1 MIWSEKKESPAFGLV
16 FAADARVPSTSSRE
30 RAMSIGL
37 YPGGRS
43 NRSPSPEAKPDLDG
57 TTLMLALLALNTPDL
72 STDVSLLRLREGDY
86 RDGGSGDAGLEW
98 LSMTS
103 NRGTGGF
110 VNNGVRGTGSEH
122 ECIPKVAHGYRI
134 ALEKTVNVATRGS
147 FNSVAWTKKA
157 HETQA
162 TTMILNA
169 LRISRTY
176 TPSVAPPCDYRVASE
191 MCRRAAASGV
201 LVEREL
207 EEGGPLKILP
217 PGTRRKDSHPPGKHP
232 MANARHIR
240 PLLTFVASS
249 MAITSKKSNEL
260 RGMRIC
266 RGLLKPSRQR
276 GSKMWG

>member
-1 MIWSEKKESPAFGLV
+1 
-16 FAADARVPSTSSRE
+16 
-30 RAMSIGL
+30 MSIGL
-37 YPGGRS
+37 YPGGRW
-43 NRSPSPEAKPDLDG
+43 NRSPSPEAKPDLDE
-57 TTLMLALLALNTPDL
+57 TTMLALLAPNTPDL
-72 STDVSLLRLREGDY
+72 CVRGPGSRAGAGKVNGPGSLTGVVVLLRLREGDY
-86 RDGGSGDAGLEW
+86 RDGGSEEREAN
-98 LSMTS
+98 TS
-103 NRGTGGF
+103 VYPRLVTQEDN
-110 VNNGVRGTGSEH
+110 
-122 ECIPKVAHGYRI
+122 VAHGYRI
-134 ALEKTVNVATRGS
+134 ALEKTVNVATRG
-147 FNSVAWTKKA
+147 FFDSVVWTKKA
-157 HETQA
+157 HEAQA
-162 TTMILNA
+162 TTMIPNA

-176 TPSVAPPCDYRVASE
+176 TPSVAPPSRVGMLDLHRLISRVASE

-201 LVEREL
+201 LVKREL